1 MAGWGLVGGSRELY
15 PLSCLCRNS
24 VKFPSLSKLGSGQS
38 ASLKAFDMQSKV
50 DLTESDLMVLPF
62 FPLPNLPSRRA

>member
-15 PLSCLCRNS
+15 PLSCLCLNN
-24 VKFPSLSKLGSGQS
+24 VNFPSLSSLGSGLS
-38 ASLKAFDMQSKV
+38 ASLKACDMQSKV